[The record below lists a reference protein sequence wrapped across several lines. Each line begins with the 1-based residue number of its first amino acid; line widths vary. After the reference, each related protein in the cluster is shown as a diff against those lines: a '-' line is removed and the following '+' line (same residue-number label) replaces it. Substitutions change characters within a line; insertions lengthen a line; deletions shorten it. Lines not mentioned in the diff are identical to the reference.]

1 MKIILPILLIIAL
14 LWIASVA
21 WSNRRKSTYGG
32 NGSDGSSVGDSCDT
46 FFSPDCGSDNGA
58 CSGGDSGGGD

>member
-1 MKIILPILLIIAL
+1 MKYFILLLLAVAL

-46 FFSPDCGSDNGA
+46 FFSPAMKTPSIA
-58 CSGGDSGGGD
+58 KFTFIF